1 MILCVGRLSAQA
13 VALLAVATYASVQP
27 QRRYEAL
34 MLPEI
39 FDAGFRALILQ
50 EEIALKI

>member
-1 MILCVGRLSAQA
+1 VILCVGRLSAQA

-27 QRRYEAL
+27 QRRFEAL
-34 MLPEI
+34 ELPRICDVE
-39 FDAGFRALILQ
+39 FRASILQ